1 MIFSSR
7 HLRDSLVFYPGL
19 LLYAGM
25 SLLWIAA
32 AMLLYPILPEDL
44 GRTVGRFGICW
55 GWRIYFGIMTRCS
68 AFRFDTREL
77 DTLRNEA
84 PLLLVANHPSLLDA
98 VIIAS
103 RLPNLVCI
111 MRAGVSQNLLLGAGA
126 HLARYIRNDSGHGM
140 VKQAIGEL
148 RRGAQLLIFPEGTR
162 TIGTTV
168 NRFKGGAA
176 LIARHAGVPIQTL
189 VIETDSRFLGKG
201 WSPFR
206 IPRLPIRLRIRLGP
220 RFQPPQDPT
229 AFLATLEAFY
239 ADELAG
245 QGSRR
250 HPGQPDLF
258 HKNG

>member
-1 MIFSSR
+1 MIFSLHR
-7 HLRDSLVFYPGL
+7 LRDGLVFYPGL

-25 SLLWIAA
+25 SLLWIAIA
-32 AMLLYPILPEDL
+32 VLLYPILPENL
-44 GRTVGRFGICW
+44 GRTVGRFGIRW
-55 GWRIYFGIMTRCS
+55 GWRIYFGIMTWCG

-77 DTLRNEA
+77 ETLRNEA

-111 MRAGVSQNLLLGAGA
+111 MRAGVSRNLLLGPGA

-140 VKQAIGEL
+140 VKQAVAEL
-148 RRGAQLLIFPEGTR
+148 RRGAQLLVFPEGTR
-162 TIGTTV
+162 TVGTTV

-176 LIARHAGVPIQTL
+176 LIARQAGVPIQTL
-189 VIETDSRFLGKG
+189 VIETDSPFLGKG

-206 IPRLPIRLRIRLGP
+206 IPRLPIRFRIRLGP
-220 RFQPPQDPT
+220 RFEPPQAPT
-229 AFLATLEAFY
+229 ALLDALEAFY
-239 ADELAG
+239 AGELAG

-250 HPGQPDLF
+250 HPG
-258 HKNG
+258 